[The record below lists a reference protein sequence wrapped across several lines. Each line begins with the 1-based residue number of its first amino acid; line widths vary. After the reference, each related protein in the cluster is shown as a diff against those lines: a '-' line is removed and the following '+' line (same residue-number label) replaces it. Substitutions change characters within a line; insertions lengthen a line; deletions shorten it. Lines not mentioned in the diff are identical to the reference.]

1 MPFIHDKNSGIPGNK
16 SGKRRCGLPMALFAA
31 GTMALVSF
39 GFVAA
44 DAQDKPAPAAEAA
57 KVPVSPERRSEIEQV
72 IKDYLMANPEI
83 LLQAQQALEA
93 KMEKD
98 QTEKTKAA
106 LKDHA
111 TDIFKDPESAIGGNP
126 DGDVTIVE
134 FFDYNCGYCRRS
146 YDDIA
151 KVIKADPKVKFVFK
165 ELPIIN
171 QEASPGAAKVAL
183 AARKQGKYMEVHQAL
198 MKGQGI
204 ASEATALK
212 KAEALGLDMAKLK
225 ADMGSPEIKAELDKV
240 MDLAKKLNVG
250 GTPFFLVGDHV
261 VAGGYENLAELLTG
275 HVADVRKSGCS
286 YC

>member
-1 MPFIHDKNSGIPGNK
+1 MLFTMTTTSRT
-16 SGKRRCGLPMALFAA
+16 RRCGLPVALLAA
-31 GTMALVSF
+31 GSVALLSAA
-39 GFVAA
+39 FVTADAQETPPQIPAA
-44 DAQDKPAPAAEAA
+44 DAQKANIA
-57 KVPVSPERRSEIEQV
+57 PERRAEIEQV
-72 IKDYLMANPEI
+72 IKEYLMANPEL

-93 KMEKD
+93 KMEKE
-98 QTEKTKAA
+98 QTDKTKAA
-106 LKDHA
+106 LKENA
-111 TDIFKDPESAIGGNP
+111 NDIFKDPESAVGGNP

-151 KVIKADPKVKFVFK
+151 SVIKKDPKIRFVFK

-183 AARKQGKYMEVHQAL
+183 AARKQGKYMEVHAAL

-204 ASEATALK
+204 ASEATALT
-212 KAEALGLDMAKLK
+212 KAEALGLDMKKLK
-225 ADMGSPEIKAELDKV
+225 ADMESPEIKAELDKV
-240 MDLAKKLNVG
+240 MDLAKKLGVG

-261 VAGGYENLAELLTG
+261 VAGGYDNLDELLAG

>member
-1 MPFIHDKNSGIPGNK
+1 MFNLKTTTTT
-16 SGKRRCGLPMALFAA
+16 RRCGLPMALLAA
-31 GTMALVSF
+31 GTMALISAA
-39 GFVAA
+39 FVTA
-44 DAQDKPAPAAEAA
+44 DAQETPPQIPAADGQ
-57 KVPVSPERRSEIEQV
+57 KVNVSPERRSEIEQV

-93 KMEKD
+93 KMEKE
-98 QTEKTKAA
+98 QTEKTKSA
-106 LKDHA
+106 LKDNA
-111 TDIFKDPESAIGGNP
+111 KDIFKDPESAVGGNP

-151 KVIKADPKVKFVFK
+151 KVIKDDPKVKFVFK

-183 AARKQGKYMEVHQAL
+183 AARKQGKYMEVHAAL

-212 KAEALGLDMAKLK
+212 KAEALGLDIAKLK
-225 ADMGSPEIKAELDKV
+225 ADMESPEVKGELEKT
-240 MDLAKKLNVG
+240 MELAKKLGVG

-261 VAGGYENLAELLTG
+261 VAGGYDNLDQLLAG
-275 HVADVRKSGCS
+275 HIADVRKSGCS

>member
-1 MPFIHDKNSGIPGNK
+1 MPFNNDNTSGM
-16 SGKRRCGLPMALFAA
+16 RRCGLPIAMFAA
-31 GTMALVSF
+31 GTMTLVAL
-39 GFVAA
+39 GFVVA
-44 DAQDKPAPAAEAA
+44 DAQETPAPAPAATEAA
-57 KVPVSPERRSEIEQV
+57 KANVSPERRTEIEQV
-72 IKDYLMANPEI
+72 VKEYLIANPEI

-93 KMEKD
+93 KMVKD
-98 QTEKTKAA
+98 QVEKAKVA
-106 LKDHA
+106 LKA
-111 TDIFKDPESAIGGNP
+111 NAIDIFKDPNSAIGGNP

-134 FFDYNCGYCRRS
+134 FFDYNCGYCRSS
-146 YDDIA
+146 YDDVA
-151 KVIKADPKVKFVFK
+151 KVIKDDPKVKFVFK

-183 AARKQGKYMEVHQAL
+183 AARNQGKYMELHQAL
-198 MKGQGI
+198 MKGRGI

-225 ADMGSPEIKAELDKV
+225 ADMASPEIKAELDKV

-261 VAGGYENLAELLTG
+261 VAGGYENLSELLAG
-275 HVADVRKSGCS
+275 HVADVRKTGCS

>member
-1 MPFIHDKNSGIPGNK
+1 MSLLSDTKFAT
-16 SGKRRCGLPMALFAA
+16 RRCGLTMAIFAA
-31 GTMALVSF
+31 GTMTLVAL

-44 DAQDKPAPAAEAA
+44 DAQETPASATA
-57 KVPVSPERRSEIEQV
+57 KVDVSPEKRAEIEQV

-83 LLQAQQALEA
+83 LMQAQQALEA
-93 KMEKD
+93 KMEKE
-98 QTEKTKAA
+98 QTEKTKSA
-106 LKDHA
+106 LKDNA
-111 TDIFKDPESAIGGNP
+111 TDIFKDPNSAVGGNP

-151 KVIKADPKVKFVFK
+151 SVIKKDPKVRFVFK

-171 QEASPGAAKVAL
+171 QDASPGAAKVAL
-183 AARKQGKYMEVHQAL
+183 AARNQGKYMELHQAL

-204 ASEATALK
+204 ASEKTALA
-212 KAEALGLDMAKLK
+212 KAESLGLDMTKLK
-225 ADMGSPEIKAELDKV
+225 ADMASPEIKAELDKV
-240 MDLAKKLNVG
+240 LELAKKLNVG

-261 VAGGYENLAELLTG
+261 VAGGYENLGELLAG
-275 HVADVRKSGCS
+275 HVADVRKAGCS

>member
-1 MPFIHDKNSGIPGNK
+1 MPLTSPNK
-16 SGKRRCGLPMALFAA
+16 RSVRRCGLPVAAFAVGAMALIALGFA
-31 GTMALVSF
+31 
-39 GFVAA
+39 AA
-44 DAQDKPAPAAEAA
+44 DAQDTA
-57 KVPVSPERRSEIEQV
+57 KVEVSPERRTEIEQV
-72 IKDYLMANPEI
+72 IKDYLLANPEI
-83 LLQAQQALEA
+83 LMQAQQAYEA
-93 KMEKD
+93 KVEKE

-106 LKDHA
+106 LKDNA
-111 TDIFKDPESAIGGNP
+111 EAIFKDPNSAVGGNP

-151 KVIKADPKVKFVFK
+151 DVIKKDPKVRFVFK

-183 AARKQGKYMEVHQAL
+183 AARKQGKYMEMHAAL

-212 KAEALGLDMAKLK
+212 KAEALGLDVAKLK
-225 ADMGSPEIKAELDKV
+225 ADMASPEIQAELDKV
-240 MDLAKKLNVG
+240 MDLAKKLGVG

-261 VAGGYENLAELLTG
+261 VAGGYENLTELLAG
-275 HVADVRKSGCS
+275 HVADVRKAGCS

>member
-1 MPFIHDKNSGIPGNK
+1 MPLPYNTLRGA
-16 SGKRRCGLPMALFAA
+16 RRCGLAVAALAGGAMALIAL
-31 GTMALVSF
+31 GLVS
-39 GFVAA
+39 A
-44 DAQDKPAPAAEAA
+44 DAQEAA
-57 KVPVSPERRSEIEQV
+57 KVEVSPERRAEIEQV
-72 IKDYLMANPEI
+72 IKDYLLANPEI
-83 LLQAQQALEA
+83 LMQAQQALES
-93 KMEKD
+93 KVEKE
-98 QTEKTKAA
+98 QAEKTKAA
-106 LKDHA
+106 LKESA
-111 TDIFKDPESAIGGNP
+111 EAIFKDPNSAIGGNP

-151 KVIKADPKVKFVFK
+151 KVIKDDPKVKFVFK

-183 AARKQGKYMEVHQAL
+183 AARKQGKYMDVHAAL

-212 KAEALGLDMAKLK
+212 KAEALGLDMTKLK
-225 ADMGSPEIKAELDKV
+225 ADMASPEIQAELDKV
-240 MDLAKKLNVG
+240 MDLAKKLGVG

-261 VAGGYENLAELLTG
+261 VAGGYENLSELLAG
-275 HVADVRKSGCS
+275 HVAEVRKAGCS

>member
-1 MPFIHDKNSGIPGNK
+1 
-16 SGKRRCGLPMALFAA
+16 MALFAA
-31 GTMALVSF
+31 GTMALLSTA
-39 GFVAA
+39 FVTA
-44 DAQDKPAPAAEAA
+44 DAQETPPPAIPAADGP
-57 KVPVSPERRSEIEQV
+57 KVNVSPERRSEIEQV
-72 IKDYLMANPEI
+72 VKEYLMANPEI

-93 KMEKD
+93 KMEKE
-98 QTEKTKAA
+98 QTEKTKSA
-106 LKDHA
+106 LKENA
-111 TDIFKDPESAIGGNP
+111 NDIFKDPNSAVGGNP

-151 KVIKADPKVKFVFK
+151 KVIKADPKIRFVFK

-183 AARKQGKYMEVHQAL
+183 AARKQGKYMELHAAL

-204 ASEATALK
+204 ASEATALT
-212 KAEALGLDMAKLK
+212 KAEALGLDLKKLK
-225 ADMGSPEIKAELDKV
+225 ADMESPEIKAELDKT
-240 MDLAKKLNVG
+240 MDLAKKLGVG

-261 VAGGYENLAELLTG
+261 VAGGYDNLDQLLSQ

>member
-1 MPFIHDKNSGIPGNK
+1 MPSMNDKTFE
-16 SGKRRCGLPMALFAA
+16 KRRCGLPMALFGA
-31 GTMALVSF
+31 GTMALVSL
-39 GFVAA
+39 GFVTA
-44 DAQDKPAPAAEAA
+44 DAQDKPAAATAA
-57 KVPVSPERRSEIEQV
+57 ADAKKIDVSPERRAEIEQV

-83 LLQAQQALEA
+83 LLHAQQALEA

-98 QTEKTKAA
+98 QTEKTKTA
-106 LKDHA
+106 LKDNA
-111 TDIFKDPESAIGGNP
+111 TDIFKDPNSAVGGNP
-126 DGDVTIVE
+126 NGDVTIVE

-146 YDDIA
+146 YDDVA
-151 KVIKADPKVKFVFK
+151 KVIKDDPKVKFVFK

-171 QEASPGAAKVAL
+171 QDASPGAAKVAL
-183 AARKQGKYMEVHQAL
+183 AARNQGKYMELHQAM

-225 ADMGSPEIKAELDKV
+225 ADKESPEIKAELDKV
-240 MDLAKKLNVG
+240 MDLAKKLGVG

-261 VAGGYENLAELLTG
+261 VAGGYENLSEMLAG
-275 HVADVRKSGCS
+275 HVADVRKTGCS

>member
-1 MPFIHDKNSGIPGNK
+1 MSLTPHTFRGA
-16 SGKRRCGLPMALFAA
+16 RRCGLAIAALAGGAMALI
-31 GTMALVSF
+31 TL
-39 GFVAA
+39 GFVAV
-44 DAQDKPAPAAEAA
+44 DAQETP
-57 KVPVSPERRSEIEQV
+57 KVDVSPERRAEIEQV
-72 IKDYLMANPEI
+72 IKDYLLANPEI
-83 LLQAQQALEA
+83 LMQAQQALEA
-93 KMEKD
+93 KVEKE

-106 LKDHA
+106 LKDNA
-111 TDIFKDPESAIGGNP
+111 DAIFKDPNSAIGGNP

-146 YDDIA
+146 WDDIA
-151 KVIKADPKVKFVFK
+151 KVIKDDPKVKFVFK

-171 QEASPGAAKVAL
+171 QDASPGAAKVAL
-183 AARKQGKYMEVHQAL
+183 AARKQGKYTEVHAAL

-204 ASEATALK
+204 ASEASALK

-225 ADMGSPEIKAELDKV
+225 ADMASPDIQAELDKV
-240 MDLAKKLNVG
+240 MDLAKKLGVG

-261 VAGGYENLAELLTG
+261 VAGGYENLAELLAG